1 VVVVCDAARV
11 TSPADPPATARTAFL
26 VAEAARKSRVCWLSY
41 QHPQGEVRDRLVWHA
56 WHDDALVVVDGDD
69 HQRLPGLAEAASALV
84 SLRSKET
91 RTALVTVEAQ
101 VEVVDAGTPGWE
113 EHCAAL
119 LVVRLN
125 LRDPA
130 ATRTAWAEHGR
141 IVRLVP
147 AG

>member
-1 VVVVCDAARV
+1 VVLVCDAARV
-11 TSPADPPATARTAFL
+11 TAFL

-41 QHPQGEVRDRLVWHA
+41 RHPHGEVRDRLVWHA

-91 RTALVTVEAQ
+91 RTALVTVEAR
-101 VEVVDAGTPGWE
+101 VEAVPPDAPGWE

-119 LVVRLN
+119 LAVRLN
-125 LRDPA
+125 LRNPA
-130 ATRTAWAEHGR
+130 ATRTAWAELAR